1 MQAVDDTQADDR
13 RWHRRDIVVLV
24 AVAVAFNL
32 YGDLFNS
39 NMFYDPLGWEDP
51 FRHLGI
57 GLYYADPGFWDLY
70 YKISR
75 VPWNTLQ
82 FLVRQLFTTAADDA
96 AAGAVWSRFGLD
108 RYARVVALNPGA
120 AFGAAKHWGCDHFAA
135 LARRLTAEL
144 GCGVLVLCG
153 PAERAL
159 ARQIAD
165 ESRSP
170 HVFSLGDGPLS
181 LGLTKALVRRA
192 DLLVTTDSGPRHFA
206 AAFDRPVV
214 ALFGPTHVEWTETYF
229 AREARLQKKLAVAS
243 SQVAGCFG
251 TGRVALLVSVRAGNV
266 EWVREKLVIVD
277 TLGKA
282 TPVRISDYRFRA
294 HELLL
299 AVDANGDGID
309 DLATKAV
316 TEHAG
321 ATTLLALDLKAR
333 KASRFAAG
341 FAWEDQ

>member
-1 MQAVDDTQADDR
+1 MPPGPVVQRLADSLAGLITFVPVGESTFLAASRGKRLLLDIGRVDAEV
-13 RWHRRDIVVLV
+13 RRDSVRAAAYRAAVAAHAPVKPGASFRLRAPWGEEDVTAGAIDTWNGRVVLRLEGS
-24 AVAVAFNL
+24 A
-32 YGDLFNS
+32 
-39 NMFYDPLGWEDP
+39 
-51 FRHLGI
+51 
-57 GLYYADPGFWDLY
+57 
-70 YKISR
+70 
-75 VPWNTLQ
+75 TL
-82 FLVRQLFTTAADDA
+82 D
-96 AAGAVWSRFGLD
+96 S
-108 RYARVVALNPGA
+108 
-120 AFGAAKHWGCDHFAA
+120 AAKGKNALVSAA
-135 LARRLTAEL
+135 VLRAAKTPPRRDSCA
-144 GCGVLVLCG
+144 
-153 PAERAL
+153 RAL
-159 ARQIAD
+159 PATNTPLALRVTALRD
-165 ESRSP
+165 
-170 HVFSLGDGPLS
+170 SLEKELRTGPQ
-181 LGLTKALVRRA
+181 
-192 DLLVTTDSGPRHFA
+192 PIY
-206 AAFDRPVV
+206 P
-214 ALFGPTHVEWTETYF
+214 
-229 AREARLQKKLAVAS
+229 RLQKKLAVAS